1 MLLLYFLTA
10 LYLMCFN
17 LSQYQNAD
25 TAILNHTIVQVAI
38 LTAWV
43 VAAVSHGINIKLPR
57 NTELVIKQVTDN
69 IKRINF
75 IYII

>member
-1 MLLLYFLTA
+1 MF
-10 LYLMCFN
+10 YLICFN
-17 LSQYQNAD
+17 LNQYQNVD

-43 VAAVSHGINIKLPR
+43 VATVSHGINIKLPR
-57 NTELVIKQVTDN
+57 NIELVIKQATDN

-75 IYII
+75 IYNI